1 MRACLLL
8 CWACITAAKTSKSSA
23 HFAGGFSLAPGKIK
37 SLCIDHVKHSLPV
50 PCLAACLE
58 AATRLKHV
66 SLHKQQHLASMQ
78 GREKIGLVLAFTD
91 MGFDVVVSDVDTVWL
106 QDPLPFLAQY
116 PEADIL
122 VSSDSLVRAVP
133 SIPCCLIQPVQPLI
147 LDLLSAHML
156 SRLRDHIGHGF
167 KCHKILVKYNRR
179 NTTLDHP
186 IAGNLLASK
195 CDLHACSGICV
206 AIVQLQGAATCTAQ
220 LHHSCFLACLWHF
233 PHVLILSEHLC
244 VA

>member
-1 MRACLLL
+1 MKHITVSMRACLLL

-106 QDPLPFLAQY
+106 QDPLPFLAEY

-122 VSSDSLVRAVP
+122 VSSDSLVRTVP
-133 SIPCCLIQPVQPLI
+133 SACRSPYSPQARNSNSKFVKLH
-147 LDLLSAHML
+147 DLAAVRS
-156 SRLRDHIGHGF
+156 SRSW
-167 KCHKILVKYNRR
+167 
-179 NTTLDHP
+179 
-186 IAGNLLASK
+186 A
-195 CDLHACSGICV
+195 
-206 AIVQLQGAATCTAQ
+206 
-220 LHHSCFLACLWHF
+220 
-233 PHVLILSEHLC
+233 
-244 VA
+244 